1 VERTHGEQQEWQ
13 QSREGTESSQRD
25 PDAFSATFT
34 RFSPALYDFLA
45 RLSGR
50 VEAAEALLRQSA
62 SQAAMSVASAPQWP
76 SVRAWLF
83 ARAVALLPEGSNTAN
98 ADPALFGELNSALLP
113 ASPPDSGLL
122 DMARVV
128 WRAVS
133 ALSTDQHAL
142 LHLHIRDKMVAG
154 EAASVLGITEHE
166 AAQRLNRVIVAV
178 EETSRAL
185 FLIRY
190 GRGHDPQLNELLA
203 DHNVTRL
210 TPELRGF
217 LDDYLRTTPSAQS
230 MLNAVPAP
238 LAIYAAFRPVPIPE
252 GLAVAAA
259 TGALPWLASAASAAP
274 TVANQDSATTLLPEQ
289 NGQGATETFSS
300 AAPEQASGSPYG
312 YGPDGQTAITPV
324 VPPTG
329 YNTHPYGA
337 GGYDPYNFDQ
347 NAGYSAPPSGSGAI
361 DGTQMLDIPVRQR
374 VVESQS
380 VAFVP
385 PQRPPPRGPHP
396 LAILGAV
403 GGALVVIIGAL
414 VIFLSRDA
422 SQANARVTA
431 TVGASA
437 TPSVVVSVVP
447 DALLTSTA
455 ISLNRVLTATALAAT
470 STAIPAIIPPVLPP
484 VLPPLSPTAVPQS
497 VVTGVVMGGTP
508 SGSPIASLP
517 ADIPAVIVT
526 LPPRIT
532 QAPIETPAPRVT
544 SIPTRPIGTQVAP
557 TIIATARGTG
567 VATVISTSAPT
578 VVRTAAPTTA
588 ATAVVIAPPATVAPT
603 LPAATATTVKP
614 AATTTTAPAA
624 SATVGVA
631 KQMAIPTPNTP
642 LVSASS
648 SFVTIGTSDS
658 GSTTLTNK
666 SAATT
671 FTATSNNSHIT
682 VSPASGNLAAGG
694 SAGLTV
700 MVNREGL
707 AAGPYS
713 GAVNVTTGN
722 GNVVIFISFTV
733 A

>member
-1 VERTHGEQQEWQ
+1 MERTQGEQREWQ

-83 ARAVALLPEGSNTAN
+83 ARAVALLPEGSNAAN

-166 AAQRLNRVIVAV
+166 AAQRLDRVIVAV

-274 TVANQDSATTLLPEQ
+274 ATANQESATTLLPEQ
-289 NGQGATETFSS
+289 DAQGATETFSP
-300 AAPEQASGSPYG
+300 AAPEYAPNSPYG
-312 YGPDGQTAITPV
+312 YGPDGQTSITPV

-347 NAGYSAPPSGSGAI
+347 NTGYSAPPSGSGAV

-422 SQANARVTA
+422 SQATARVTA

-455 ISLNRVLTATALAAT
+455 ISLNRVLTVTALAAT
-470 STAIPAIIPPVLPP
+470 PTAIPAIISPD
-484 VLPPLSPTAVPQS
+484 LPPLSPTPVPQS
-497 VVTGVVMGGTP
+497 VVTGVVMSGTP

-526 LPPRIT
+526 SSPRIT
-532 QAPIETPAPRVT
+532 QSPIETPAPRVT
-544 SIPTRPIGTQVAP
+544 SIPTRPIGTRAP
-557 TIIATARGTG
+557 TIIATARGIG
-567 VATVISTSAPT
+567 VATVISTTAPT
-578 VVRTAAPTTA
+578 VVTTAAPTTA
-588 ATAVVIAPPATVAPT
+588 PTAAVIVPPATVAPT

-642 LVSASS
+642 PVSASS
-648 SFVTIGTSDS
+648 SFVAIGTSDS

-671 FTATSNNSHIT
+671 FTAASNNSHVT

-700 MVNREGL
+700 TVNRAGL

-722 GNVVIFISFTV
+722 GNVTIFISFTV

>member
-1 VERTHGEQQEWQ
+1 MERTHGEQQEWQ

-50 VEAAEALLRQSA
+50 AEAAEALLRQSA
-62 SQAAMSVASAPQWP
+62 SQAAMSIASAPQWP

-83 ARAVALLPEGSNTAN
+83 ARAMALLPEESNAAN

-113 ASPPDSGLL
+113 ASPPGSGLL

-274 TVANQDSATTLLPEQ
+274 TVANQESATTLLPEQ
-289 NGQGATETFSS
+289 DAQGATEIFSPV
-300 AAPEQASGSPYG
+300 APEQASGSPYG

-324 VPPTG
+324 VSPTG
-329 YNTHPYGA
+329 YNTHPYGV

-347 NAGYSAPPSGSGAI
+347 NAGYSAPPSGSGAV

-385 PQRPPPRGPHP
+385 PHRPPPRGPHP
-396 LAILGAV
+396 LAILGVV

-437 TPSVVVSVVP
+437 TPSVAVSVVP

-470 STAIPAIIPPVLPP
+470 PTAIPAILPP
-484 VLPPLSPTAVPQS
+484 VLPPLSPTPVPQS
-497 VVTGVVMGGTP
+497 VVTGVVMDGTP

-517 ADIPAVIVT
+517 ADTPVVVVT
-526 LPPRIT
+526 SSPRIT

-544 SIPTRPIGTQVAP
+544 SIPTRPIMTRDP

-567 VATVISTSAPT
+567 ATTVISTTART
-578 VVRTAAPTTA
+578 VITTAAP
-588 ATAVVIAPPATVAPT
+588 TAVVIAPPATVAPT

-624 SATVGVA
+624 SATVGAA

-642 LVSASS
+642 PVSASS
-648 SFVTIGTSDS
+648 SFVTVGTGDS

-671 FTATSNNSHIT
+671 FAATSNNSHIT
-682 VSPASGNLAAGG
+682 VSPANGNLAAGG

-700 MVNREGL
+700 TVNRAGL